1 MGMPA
6 CMGNVVEARWHRLD
20 SRPLRV
26 LHAGTQSGT
35 VPELVIVPGL
45 GALGYLMPLVRACST
60 WTRVHLL
67 DVPGFGHRRTSSHPA
82 CLTDVA
88 KVVAEWLDAQ
98 PQRPVALLGH
108 STGAQAALHAAVTV
122 RRQIAAAILAGPTFP
137 PEARR
142 WRPLIMR
149 IMRTLPRESF
159 GEVLATFPDYLRG
172 RRGVLTLLRTAMSDE
187 PERLIGD
194 LTCPVVVLRGEHDA
208 LSPAAW
214 TARLAAAAACGRMV
228 TVPGAHNFTYTA
240 PEPASTALR
249 DIAATLPST
258 PRDGRDRT
266 GPAAQDDGLRGSV
279 NHREG
284 T

>member
-1 MGMPA
+1 
-6 CMGNVVEARWHRLD
+6 
-20 SRPLRV
+20 
-26 LHAGTQSGT
+26 
-35 VPELVIVPGL
+35 
-45 GALGYLMPLVRACST
+45 
-60 WTRVHLL
+60 
-67 DVPGFGHRRTSSHPA
+67 
-82 CLTDVA
+82 
-88 KVVAEWLDAQ
+88 
-98 PQRPVALLGH
+98 
-108 STGAQAALHAAVTV
+108 
-122 RRQIAAAILAGPTFP
+122 
-137 PEARR
+137 
-142 WRPLIMR
+142 MR

-266 GPAAQDDGLRGSV
+266 GPAAQGDGLRGSV